1 MNNYDSHNEKPDIV
15 LLKEEIV
22 LNYFVTSIMH
32 QMFALKDLEI
42 DEEIMDYRGKEGAF
56 GMQSFEV
63 GKILEKLIKEHPDNC
78 ALYNGLG
85 EFYYEV
91 FLKYQ
96 GNWLKDD
103 NELQKLMKINFQK
116 AIDGGCADFLS
127 YYVLG
132 YQALVEGKNK
142 ECIPFFRESIELN
155 AEFPSSHYNLAYAYL
170 FLNDRENAA
179 HYAENSYK
187 LYTDPEYKSD
197 AARMLGQIYAE
208 LNEESRALV
217 YFEEADSIDPGNF
230 YNLRPILDI
239 QVKTGHPDAAK
250 TLSAFFNLAPG
261 NPSIYNTLEDIYYS
275 YKKEN
280 ELIAFY
286 KVQLDEFKG
295 DYEVIGSLDF
305 YLGKIYL
312 NEDKKIATE
321 YLLEAQAMFKKVFN
335 DDHQVFDVIKEAL
348 QQAK

>member
-1 MNNYDSHNEKPDIV
+1 M
-15 LLKEEIV
+15 
-22 LNYFVTSIMH
+22 
-32 QMFALKDLEI
+32 
-42 DEEIMDYRGKEGAF
+42 
-56 GMQSFEV
+56 
-63 GKILEKLIKEHPDNC
+63 
-78 ALYNGLG
+78 
-85 EFYYEV
+85 
-91 FLKYQ
+91 
-96 GNWLKDD
+96 
-103 NELQKLMKINFQK
+103 
-116 AIDGGCADFLS
+116 
-127 YYVLG
+127 
-132 YQALVEGKNK
+132 
-142 ECIPFFRESIELN
+142 
-155 AEFPSSHYNLAYAYL
+155 
-170 FLNDRENAA
+170 
-179 HYAENSYK
+179 
-187 LYTDPEYKSD
+187 
-197 AARMLGQIYAE
+197 
-208 LNEESRALV
+208 NEESRALV